1 MKIYRKV
8 GAYRPDYQSI
18 RGCGKEKT
26 TAPRV
31 AQNVF
36 PSVEWSQHCVLTKHD
51 SGGVRCAV
59 LFQNFL
65 FEIIL
70 FNLAT
75 EAKKSEKYT

>member
-1 MKIYRKV
+1 MNKYRKV
-8 GAYRPDYQSI
+8 GAR
-18 RGCGKEKT
+18 
-26 TAPRV
+26 
-31 AQNVF
+31 AQDKRLWKREDDSPASGGECV
-36 PSVEWSQHCVLTKHD
+36 PCDEWSQHCVLTKHD

-75 EAKKSEKYT
+75 EAK

>member
-1 MKIYRKV
+1 MPEHKR
-8 GAYRPDYQSI
+8 I
-18 RGCGKEKT
+18 RGCEKGKT

-31 AQNVF
+31 EENVF
-36 PSVEWSQHCVLTKHD
+36 PCDEWSQHCVLTKHD

>member
-1 MKIYRKV
+1 VPEHKK
-8 GAYRPDYQSI
+8 I
-18 RGCGKEKT
+18 RGCEEEKT

-31 AQNVF
+31 EENVF
-36 PSVEWSQHCVLTKHD
+36 PFDEGSQHCVLTKHD